1 MEKLR
6 TLIVDDEA
14 LARRGLCLRL
24 RDCSGVEIV
33 GECANGREALAAI
46 AGQDPDLVFLD
57 IQMPGIDGFEVVSRL
72 QHDNMPAVVFVTA
85 FDQFAIQAFDVHAVD
100 YILKPPDEQH
110 IQRALERARRLK
122 RERRSAADKD
132 RLLAVICDITGQSPR
147 QLEQWLDS
155 GQPGKQSYPEKICIR
170 DHTVVTLVPVAEIDW
185 IDAAGDYMCV
195 HAGTQVHVIR
205 STMKALEKLLD
216 PDRFQR
222 VHRST
227 IINME
232 RVRAITPRMN
242 GDYHLHMEGG
252 MRLKMSR
259 NYKDTLQK
267 LTQPR
272 LSGRNC

>member
-6 TLIVDDEA
+6 TLIVDDEE

-24 RDCSGVEIV
+24 RDCPGVEIV
-33 GECANGREALAAI
+33 GESANGREALAAI
-46 AGQDPDLVFLD
+46 GGSDPDLVFLD
-57 IQMPGIDGFEVVSRL
+57 IQMPGIDGFEVVSGL

-122 RERRSAADKD
+122 RERRSAEDKD
-132 RLLAVICDITGQSPR
+132 RLLGVICEITGQSPR

-155 GQPGKQSYPEKICIR
+155 GKQPYPDKICIR
-170 DHTVVTLVPVAEIDW
+170 DHAAVTLLPVAEIDW

-216 PDRFQR
+216 PVRFQR

-232 RVRAITPRMN
+232 RVRSITPRMN
-242 GDYHLHMEGG
+242 GDYHLHMESG
-252 MRLKMSR
+252 MRLRMSR
-259 NYKDTLQK
+259 NYKDTLRK

-272 LSGRNC
+272 LSGRNY

>member
-1 MEKLR
+1 VEKLR

-24 RDCSGVEIV
+24 HDCPGVEV
-33 GECANGREALAAI
+33 VDECANGREALAAI
-46 AGQDPDLVFLD
+46 ARNEPDLVFLD
-57 IQMPGIDGFEVVSRL
+57 IQMPGIDGFEVISRL

-100 YILKPPDEQH
+100 YILKPPDELH
-110 IQRALERARRLK
+110 IRRALERARRLK
-122 RERRSAADKD
+122 RERRSAEDKD

-147 QLEQWLDS
+147 QLEQWLDD
-155 GQPGKQSYPEKICIR
+155 GKPGKQSYPDKICIR
-170 DHTVVTLVPVAEIDW
+170 DHAAVTLVPVEEIDW
-185 IDAAGDYMCV
+185 IDAAGDYMCI

-205 STMKALEKLLD
+205 STMKVLEKLLD
-216 PDRFQR
+216 PIRFQR

-232 RVRAITPRMN
+232 RVRSVTPRMN

-259 NYKDTLQK
+259 TYKDTLQI
-267 LTQPR
+267 LMQPR
-272 LSGRNC
+272 STGRNY